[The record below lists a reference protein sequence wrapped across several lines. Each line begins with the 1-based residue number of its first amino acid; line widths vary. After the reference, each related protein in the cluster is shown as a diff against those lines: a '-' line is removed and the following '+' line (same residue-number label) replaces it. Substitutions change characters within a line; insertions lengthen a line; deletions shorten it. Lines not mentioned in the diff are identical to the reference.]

1 MYKRIF
7 FWILLCILIG
17 GILYFIK
24 LNPGTPPN
32 TNEVIEKKID
42 VLEGKIDSLSFQ
54 RDSIRSIIDT
64 SRVKII
70 EIHEEYNKIRTNII
84 YQPVDSDYVQ
94 FTKYCTDNEGLL
106 NINNASATED
116 N

>member
-24 LNPGTPPN
+24 LNPGNPPN
-32 TNEVIEKKID
+32 GNEVIEKKID
-42 VLEGKIDSLSFQ
+42 ILEGKINSLSLQ
-54 RDSIRSIIDT
+54 RDNIRSIIDT
-64 SRVKII
+64 SRVKIV
-70 EIHEEYNKIRTNII
+70 EIHEEYNKVRTNII

-94 FTKYCTDNEGLL
+94 FTKYCADNEGLL
-106 NINNASATED
+106 DINNTSATE
-116 N
+116 NN